1 MKIFSIYKSII
12 TTIVC
17 LTLAGCSYYASPV
30 KRNVVSTNYETVYN
44 PNINSQSIV
53 NLGDT
58 MMMQGRGWYVDCVI
72 PKFRYSESS
81 KSVFLLTVKKGIKM
95 CGKWEEDN
103 FFSSS
108 YDPFGESIVFPQRAY
123 WSVTEIGNNMAE
135 WCAGGTTT
143 YCHTRSTNDYEIIRE
158 FKQSR
163 DTFQQSIEY
172 MGRSGDVLKFIYVEF
187 NENMARAAF
196 NRNFQV
202 DLKEGKI
209 VNYKGAEIEIIEA
222 DNVQVTYVI
231 KKYFGGAR

>member
-1 MKIFSIYKSII
+1 MQILFISTFSLLSSCVNPY
-12 TTIVC
+12 
-17 LTLAGCSYYASPV
+17 SPV
-30 KRNVVSTNYETVYN
+30 ERVSSLTSYETTFYPDVGL
-44 PNINSQSIV
+44 QSRV

-58 MMMQGRGWYVDCVI
+58 MMVQGKGWYVDCIV
-72 PKFRYSESS
+72 PDFGYTERSRRSF
-81 KSVFLLTVKKGIKM
+81 VLTVKKGEKM
-95 CGKWEEDN
+95 CGEKEGDN
-103 FFSSS
+103 YFTTS
-108 YDPFGESIVFPQRAY
+108 YDALGRNIPLDVVISDRANR
-123 WSVTEIGNNMAE
+123 WSVTNVGNNMAQ
-135 WCAGGTTT
+135 WCAVAIVA
-143 YCHTRSTNDYEIIRE
+143 YCHKRSITDHKIVKE
-158 FKQSR
+158 FRQAK

>member
-1 MKIFSIYKSII
+1 MKKSMQILFVCIFPL
-12 TTIVC
+12 
-17 LTLAGCSYYASPV
+17 LTSCMNMYAPV
-30 KRNVVSTNYETVYN
+30 ERVNSLTSYETTFYPEVAVK
-44 PNINSQSIV
+44 STV

-58 MMMQGRGWYVDCVI
+58 MMMQGKGWYVDCIV
-72 PKFRYSESS
+72 PDFEYTESNRS
-81 KSVFLLTVKKGIKM
+81 FLLTVKKGVKM
-95 CGKWEEDN
+95 CGEKEGDN
-103 FFSSS
+103 YFTTS
-108 YDPFGESIVFPQRAY
+108 YDAFGGGVNTPL
-123 WSVTEIGNNMAE
+123 WSVTNVGNNMAQ
-135 WCAGGTTT
+135 WCAGAIVA
-143 YCHTRSTNDYEIIRE
+143 YCHKRSITDHKIVKE
-158 FKQSR
+158 FRQAK

-202 DLKEGKI
+202 DLKEGKT

>member
-1 MKIFSIYKSII
+1 MKKGMQILFVCIFPL
-12 TTIVC
+12 
-17 LTLAGCSYYASPV
+17 LTSCMNMYAPV
-30 KRNVVSTNYETVYN
+30 ERVNSLTSYETTFYPEVAV
-44 PNINSQSIV
+44 QSTV

-58 MMMQGRGWYVDCVI
+58 MMMQGKGWYVDCIV
-72 PKFRYSESS
+72 PDFEYTESNRS
-81 KSVFLLTVKKGIKM
+81 FLLTVKKGVKI
-95 CGKWEEDN
+95 CGEKEGDN
-103 FFSSS
+103 YFTTS
-108 YDPFGESIVFPQRAY
+108 YDPFGGRGVNPPL
-123 WSVTEIGNNMAE
+123 WSVTNVGNNMAQ
-135 WCAGGTTT
+135 WCAGAIVA
-143 YCHTRSTNDYEIIRE
+143 YCHKRSITDHKIVKE
-158 FKQSR
+158 FRQAK

-202 DLKEGKI
+202 DLKEGKT